1 MSNTSYFPPDEDDD
15 KPEIPKGP
23 KVHELAGLG
32 SARDWADQV
41 VGEIVACKS
50 GQLSWDKID
59 PGALIS
65 GPPGTG
71 KTTLVRAIATSAQ
84 IRFIE
89 TGYGKLCAGS
99 GNDIIAAI
107 KKVFAQANAN
117 APCIIFFDEI
127 ESFSSRSIDNHN
139 TSYFTIIINTLLKC
153 IERSNLKPGV
163 IVIAATN
170 HPDRVDEAL
179 KRPGR
184 LDRHL
189 EITLPRAQD
198 LEAILAF
205 HLKGDTY
212 GIGDLA
218 SIAVLCVGKSGAD
231 IERLVRDAR
240 RLARQANRGVTRQDL
255 IAIIEREAPK
265 LSRQELERIAFH
277 EAGHAVAVYRLRMSD
292 DISVSLFAPKGAGGI
307 VRAAVKTKVLTEFH
321 VMCRLVALLSGRAA
335 EETFCDEISTG
346 SGGGSDSDIAQATD
360 LAIRA
365 YDDLALRSVWHGPT
379 ARSNGPASEEVLR
392 QARRLLDEAY
402 QMALELMDME
412 REFMRRLASA
422 LIAKRALA
430 HDDLVA
436 LDPGKPQAPK
446 VPPPLPPPSNDNI
459 YSTRPF
465 HPPRHDQQLQQYPP
479 LPSRYGEHP
488 PMPPHWL
495 KALPPTHAND
505 NAYDADDDAMS
516 VPGKIRDSLA
526 RLWHRRGH

>member
-1 MSNTSYFPPDEDDD
+1 MPNNSYFPDDDPD

-23 KVHELAGLG
+23 KLSELPGLG
-32 SARDWADQV
+32 PARLW
-41 VGEIVACKS
+41 GERLIAEFRACIA
-50 GQLSWDKID
+50 GTMRWEDL
-59 PGALIS
+59 PHGALIS

-71 KTTLVRAIATSAQ
+71 KTMFAIALAAELG
-84 IRFIE
+84 IPIII
-89 TGYGKLCAGS
+89 TGYNKWLARS
-99 GNDIIAAI
+99 GNEICAAI
-107 KKVFAQANAN
+107 VADFALAKKIGR
-117 APCIIFFDEI
+117 CIIFLDELD
-127 ESFSSRSIDNHN
+127 SVPSRTIDNHN
-139 TSYFTIIINTLLKC
+139 TTYYTPINNTLLKC
-153 IERSNLKPGV
+153 LEPANLKSGI

-170 HPDRVDEAL
+170 HAERIDDAL
-179 KRPGR
+179 KRSGR
-184 LDRHL
+184 LDRHIELSLPGKKEL
-189 EITLPRAQD
+189 E
-198 LEAILAF
+198 EILAF
-205 HLKGDTY
+205 HLKADRY
-212 GIGDLA
+212 RIGELA
-218 SIAVLCVGKSGAD
+218 SIAVLCIGKSGAD
-231 IERLVRDAR
+231 IEKLVRDAR
-240 RLARQANRGVTRQDL
+240 SLARRAYRDISRHDL
-255 IAIIEREAPK
+255 VAVIEQEAPK
-265 LSRQELERIAFH
+265 LSPQELERIAFH

-307 VRAAVKTKVLTEFH
+307 MRAPVKTKVLTEFH

-365 YDDLALRSVWHGPT
+365 YDDLALRSIWHGPT
-379 ARSNGPASEEVLR
+379 ARANGPANEEVLR

-412 REFMRRLASA
+412 REFMRRLANA

-459 YSTRPF
+459 YTTRPF
-465 HPPRHDQQLQQYPP
+465 QSPRHEQELQQYPP
-479 LPSRYGEHP
+479 LPSRYGEPP

-495 KALPPTHAND
+495 QALPPTHAND

-516 VPGKIRDSLA
+516 VPDKIRDSLA
-526 RLWHRRGH
+526 RLWHRRGQ